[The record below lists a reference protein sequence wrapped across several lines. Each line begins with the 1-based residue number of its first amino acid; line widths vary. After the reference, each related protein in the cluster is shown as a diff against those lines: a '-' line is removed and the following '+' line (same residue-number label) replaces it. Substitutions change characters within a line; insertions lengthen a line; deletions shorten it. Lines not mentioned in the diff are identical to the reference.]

1 MTPLSRN
8 SQKRIK
14 HKENQTKYRKTT
26 RKPRSHV
33 RILICISNVGY
44 SDMTELNNS
53 CVTKQWQT
61 VLTLMTS
68 FAFFFVFMKIIN
80 LLTKQKIPVT
90 GGKGKTGSCATPLET
105 ASKIAVAKSVLRS
118 FVHLIFNSKQKL
130 KIMIN

>member
-1 MTPLSRN
+1 MYIERGLFRHDRIEQFMCNETVAN
-8 SQKRIK
+8 SI
-14 HKENQTKYRKTT
+14 NADD
-26 RKPRSHV
+26 V
-33 RILICISNVGY
+33 FC
-44 SDMTELNNS
+44 
-53 CVTKQWQT
+53 
-61 VLTLMTS
+61 
-68 FAFFFVFMKIIN
+68 FFFF